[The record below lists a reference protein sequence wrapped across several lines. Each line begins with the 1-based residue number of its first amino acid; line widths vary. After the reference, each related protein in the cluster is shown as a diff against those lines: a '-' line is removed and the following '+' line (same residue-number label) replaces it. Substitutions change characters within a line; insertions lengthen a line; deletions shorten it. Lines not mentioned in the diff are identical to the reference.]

1 MKAEMMPFMPLH
13 DEIPDDIALID
24 ELIAKIDRACGHIWF
39 DHVQPEKTRQPARKT
54 AWRAVSGIMF
64 YSALALVVLAAFVF
78 SGSPGTARDLFG
90 FSHFTVVSPSMQ
102 SAIPVGSLIV
112 TRRPASPSELQVG
125 DIITYFDSA
134 RTETITH
141 RIVEIDP
148 VNWQF
153 TTKGDNNPGNDPE
166 PIPADLLVGRVVWH
180 VRGVGQVMLFL
191 QQRIMWV
198 IIIFALFVTLSF
210 TLQIML
216 RKEKEQDE
224 KPAKSRIQTR
234 SLQPGLG

>member
-1 MKAEMMPFMPLH
+1 MKNLTAIRCQDVKKMWQYVPTY
-13 DEIPDDIALID
+13 DEIPDDDELLD
-24 ELIAKIDRACGHIWF
+24 ELIAQLDRVRGSLWANTAII
-39 DHVQPEKTRQPARKT
+39 QLTPKRRKR
-54 AWRAVSGIMF
+54 AWKAISGVLF
-64 YSALALVVLAAFVF
+64 YGALVMIVLAAFVF
-78 SGSPGTARDLFG
+78 SGSPGTVRDLFG

-102 SAIPVGSLIV
+102 SAIPVGSLII
-112 TRRPASPSELQVG
+112 TRRPASPAELQVG
-125 DIITYFDSA
+125 DVITYFDSA

-191 QQRIMWV
+191 QQNLVWV
-198 IIIFALFVTLSF
+198 IIIFAIFVVLSF
-210 TLQIML
+210 TLQVLL
-216 RKEKEQDE
+216 RREEDE
-224 KPAKSRIQTR
+224 KQLA
-234 SLQPGLG
+234 